1 MNHTKKNINLTSK
14 T

>member
-1 MNHTKKNINLTSK
+1 MNHTKKNTNLTSK